1 MSQII
6 EKMSAVQ
13 QKAIALLADGSNV
26 TDAAQQCEIAR
37 KTLSGWVNANEEFKT
52 ALKDAQAEIF
62 SDEIRR
68 IKSKTKKAIDV
79 LFDSLEN
86 PNLRIRLTAASKL
99 LTIVGIQTSIA
110 ESEKPAPI
118 IFPPAII
125 SQNCATCA
133 VKIEARYFEELAN
146 L

>member
-6 EKMSAVQ
+6 EKLSPIQ
-13 QKAIALLADGSNV
+13 QKAIGLLAEGSNL
-26 TDAAQQCEIAR
+26 TDTAKQLEISR
-37 KTLSGWVNANEEFKT
+37 KTVSVWNGNEDFQAALSAAT
-52 ALKDAQAEIF
+52 AEIF
-62 SDEIRR
+62 SDEVRR
-68 IKSKTKKAIDV
+68 IKSKTAKAIDV
-79 LFDSLEN
+79 LFDALEN

-99 LTIVGIQTSIA
+99 LSIVGIQTSIA

-133 VKIEARYFEELAN
+133 VKIEQRYFEELAN